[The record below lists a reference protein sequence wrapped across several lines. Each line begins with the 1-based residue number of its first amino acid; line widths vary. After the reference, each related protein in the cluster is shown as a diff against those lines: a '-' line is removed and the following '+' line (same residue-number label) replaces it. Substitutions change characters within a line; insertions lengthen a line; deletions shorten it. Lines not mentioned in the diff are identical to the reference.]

1 MLRVERE
8 VLPQEL
14 QDILDANQAAVDTSQ
29 DSKSSWKVFKKVERS
44 RAKAGQPTVFTEL
57 QKMFHH
63 KCAYCETLD
72 ANEIEHHWPKSPHP
86 HNARRG
92 TSARMFRWD
101 NLLLSCHECNS
112 WSCKGTQMKWDGNK
126 PRLLNPCVDE
136 PLCYLKI
143 NLEYRS
149 PNGGQIEPSSDLS
162 DLARKRALYTINR
175 LKLNVRDNPHEGRV
189 QTIRDFLTWVEML
202 SVFGADFE
210 MPSGYTIRQR
220 LLEML
225 APTAAYLAPVRQ
237 ILHAVPEIEKELLEI
252 IPELEEVINKWAL
265 RKRNCQH

>member
-1 MLRVERE
+1 
-8 VLPQEL
+8 
-14 QDILDANQAAVDTSQ
+14 
-29 DSKSSWKVFKKVERS
+29 
-44 RAKAGQPTVFTEL
+44 
-57 QKMFHH
+57 
-63 KCAYCETLD
+63 
-72 ANEIEHHWPKSPHP
+72 
-86 HNARRG
+86 
-92 TSARMFRWD
+92 
-101 NLLLSCHECNS
+101 
-112 WSCKGTQMKWDGNK
+112 MKWDGNK

-136 PLCYLKI
+136 PLCYFKI

-149 PNGGQIEPSSDLS
+149 PNGGQIEPCSDLS

-189 QTIRDFLTWVEML
+189 QTIRDFLTWVEMW

-210 MPSGYTIRQR
+210 MPSGYTIRLR

-225 APTAAYLAPVRQ
+225 QPSKAYQAPVRQ
-237 ILHAVPEIEKELLEI
+237 ILHAVPEIEKEWLEI